1 MSPFYLVFPSLKS
14 GEKLYTIKIYKGRHE
29 IIQYVPEKSDRVKV
43 FPRKGINVQVT
54 LQLIQFCFNSECLE
68 WKKIQS
74 LKSRNI

>member
-1 MSPFYLVFPSLKS
+1 MSPFYQEFPSLNS

-54 LQLIQFCFNSECLE
+54 PPIEKTSFS
-68 WKKIQS
+68 IPG
-74 LKSRNI
+74 

>member
-1 MSPFYLVFPSLKS
+1 MFPSLKS

-54 LQLIQFCFNSECLE
+54 LRLYLTNMFFSSVLINVRFSPVTYH
-68 WKKIQS
+68 QS
-74 LKSRNI
+74 